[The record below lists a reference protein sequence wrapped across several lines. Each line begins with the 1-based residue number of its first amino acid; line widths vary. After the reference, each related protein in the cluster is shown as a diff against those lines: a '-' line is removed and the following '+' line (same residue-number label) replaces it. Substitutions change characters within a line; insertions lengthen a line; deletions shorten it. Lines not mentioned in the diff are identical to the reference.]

1 MTNPTQGPAGS
12 NQDKLAG
19 LAQPTPAPSP
29 PPTSGVPPWE
39 GKASEP
45 APYFEHAPQTPPPY
59 IPPVVTQPSGLAS
72 SRMPLAGIW
81 NRTWCWFFDSIVAF
95 IVTVVVAG
103 VVLSPLIFLAP
114 DAPVTSVLYLPVF
127 VAAYLSYYAAS
138 YRWWGR
144 TPVMMIPRL
153 YVVDEASGEKLSWMQ
168 AYLRS
173 FFLALGEIIG
183 IVALIYLIVTANN
196 PAKQGP
202 HDKIAKSLVVQRPR

>member
-1 MTNPTQGPAGS
+1 MTNPTPGPSAS

-19 LAQPTPAPSP
+19 LAQPTPASPP

-45 APYFEHAPQTPPPY
+45 ARYYEPAPQTPPPY
-59 IPPVVTQPSGLAS
+59 IPPVVMPPSGLAVS
-72 SRMPLAGIW
+72 GMPLAGIW
-81 NRTWCWFFDSIVAF
+81 NRIWCWFLDSIVAF
-95 IVTVVVAG
+95 IVTVIVAG
-103 VVLSPLIFLAP
+103 VVLSPLIVLAP
-114 DAPVTSVLYLPVF
+114 DALVTSVSYFVVF

-153 YVVDEASGEKLSWMQ
+153 YVVDEVSGAKLTWKN

-173 FFLALGEIIG
+173 FFLTLGQTFG